1 MDPLAPP
8 GLTVPDHAHDA
19 SGSGAASVL
28 DPIARPTGTLR
39 AVTDTGDAPTAV
51 VDADDPDALRAVDG
65 RVPGRRGLATRARLL
80 EQTRELLHTTAYRD
94 LKVVDIARGAGTSPA
109 TFYQY
114 FPDAESAL
122 LALADELVGE
132 GRERLTRPVRDG
144 GWSGRDAYETCE
156 RIAASF
162 VGFWE
167 QHRAL
172 LAVIDLAATEG
183 DLRFREI
190 RLRLLTSFT
199 DALADEVRAQRDSGR
214 LPSDLDPRA
223 TASVL
228 VAMLAQVSGHRYG
241 IERHGTSAAEIER
254 ALARLVLSGV
264 TGRKPPR

>member
-1 MDPLAPP
+1 MS
-8 GLTVPDHAHDA
+8 TAH
-19 SGSGAASVL
+19 
-28 DPIARPTGTLR
+28 PTR
-39 AVTDTGDAPTAV
+39 DVTDEGGDA
-51 VDADDPDALRAVDG
+51 DELRAVDG

-80 EQTRELLHTTAYRD
+80 EQTRELLRSTSYRD

-144 GWSGRDAYETCE
+144 RWSGRDAYVTCE
-156 RIAASF
+156 RIASTF
-162 VGFWE
+162 VEFWDE
-167 QHRAL
+167 HRAL

-183 DLRFREI
+183 DVRFREI
-190 RLRLLTSFT
+190 RLQLLTTFT
-199 DALADEVRAQRDSGR
+199 DALADQVREQRDAGR
-214 LPSDLDPRA
+214 LPEDLDPTA

-241 IERHGTSAAEIER
+241 IERHGTSGAEIER
-254 ALARLVLSGV
+254 ALARLVFSGV
-264 TGRKPPR
+264 TGRKPPG

>member
-1 MDPLAPP
+1 MGIEQPDGEERGDGDPEE
-8 GLTVPDHAHDA
+8 
-19 SGSGAASVL
+19 
-28 DPIARPTGTLR
+28 
-39 AVTDTGDAPTAV
+39 
-51 VDADDPDALRAVDG
+51 LRAVDG

-80 EQTRELLHTTAYRD
+80 EQTRALLRTTSYRD

-144 GWSGRDAYETCE
+144 GWSGRDAYETCG
-156 RIAASF
+156 RIASSF
-162 VGFWE
+162 LEFWE
-167 QHRAL
+167 EHRAL

-183 DLRFREI
+183 DVRFREI
-190 RLRLLTSFT
+190 RLQLLTNFT
-199 DALADEVRAQRDSGR
+199 DALGDQVRAQRDDGR
-214 LPSDLDPRA
+214 LPPDLDPTA

-241 IERHGTSAAEIER
+241 IERHGTSSAEIQR
-254 ALARLVLSGV
+254 ALTRLVFSGV